1 MKKLYLILSLVLTL
15 CLLCSC
21 AEEALPEYII
31 SNYDEE
37 SRLDLNDLINNN
49 DSEMNSST
57 ETSKDNSS
65 DSELS
70 DSESSVSE
78 PSDSEQSDNES
89 SNNEPSDSEPSDSEP
104 SVSEPSYDES
114 DNSKDDSKPDENNGS
129 LLIKQKKYTYDGN
142 DLIILDVT
150 NESNGNYS
158 ITINGTYL
166 DESGNVLKTEKKTF
180 DQFSAGYKNYF
191 LFKPEMKFSQFTY
204 TVEASKT
211 DAPCYAKDVKYIF
224 LGLEENADAIVEN
237 DKLVWRPTIVAAMN
251 YAYNGSVTVQAFMK
265 CVLVNESDEIIAI
278 FEKAP
283 VLEYDPNPEG
293 KEHNPIY
300 ISPSDKLDWPDNMEG
315 TIRAFVVIEKVTDK
329 LPDRYGG

>member
-70 DSESSVSE
+70 DSES
-78 PSDSEQSDNES
+78 
-89 SNNEPSDSEPSDSEP
+89 

-180 DQFSAGYKNYF
+180 DQFSEGYKNYF
-191 LFKPEMKFSQFTY
+191 LFKPEIKFSQFTY
-204 TVEASKT
+204 TVEVNKT
-211 DAPCYAKDVKYIF
+211 NAPCYAKDVKYNF

-237 DKLVWRPTIVAAMN
+237 DKLVWRPAIVAAMR
-251 YAYNGSVTVQAFMK
+251 YGYVGTVPVQAFMK